1 MISGMFDLV
10 IEIFEVAVVVALV
23 GFLGAVAIGAA
34 VVVALAGCA
43 VFRRGNGVGGWGY
56 GLCLFNGRD

>member
-43 VFRRGNGVGGWGY
+43 VFR
-56 GLCLFNGRD
+56 